1 MLLAFN
7 LLIIIYPY
15 PITSGLL
22 WKELYLVRFR
32 NFLARLV
39 NLKTSIS
46 FFSKAFF
53 SANNSVATFLNSI
66 SHNSPNRS

>member
-22 WKELYLVRFR
+22 WKELY
-32 NFLARLV
+32 
-39 NLKTSIS
+39 K
-46 FFSKAFF
+46 
-53 SANNSVATFLNSI
+53 SVSTRRVSSQCQLLG
-66 SHNSPNRS
+66 

>member
-22 WKELYLVRFR
+22 WKELYLSLTTNFFLIFTTV
-32 NFLARLV
+32 FLAVL
-39 NLKTSIS
+39 
-46 FFSKAFF
+46 A
-53 SANNSVATFLNSI
+53 
-66 SHNSPNRS
+66 

>member
-22 WKELYLVRFR
+22 WKELYLLRQKTFKP
-32 NFLARLV
+32 FL
-39 NLKTSIS
+39 SICA
-46 FFSKAFF
+46 K
-53 SANNSVATFLNSI
+53 VKI
-66 SHNSPNRS
+66 RPGQPQ

>member
-22 WKELYLVRFR
+22 WKELYYTAANRHTAIYSIAVRTFI
-32 NFLARLV
+32 FEGKLH
-39 NLKTSIS
+39 
-46 FFSKAFF
+46 SKWCHS
-53 SANNSVATFLNSI
+53 SA
-66 SHNSPNRS
+66 

>member
-22 WKELYLVRFR
+22 WKELYINLV
-32 NFLARLV
+32 LYIV
-39 NLKTSIS
+39 NNLNNTTI
-46 FFSKAFF
+46 FSNK
-53 SANNSVATFLNSI
+53 NQ
-66 SHNSPNRS
+66 RS

>member
-22 WKELYLVRFR
+22 WKELYMEDFEILM
-32 NFLARLV
+32 
-39 NLKTSIS
+39 LKILYKSAKFKEAKIS
-46 FFSKAFF
+46 SFQIKKSLQLYEVSK
-53 SANNSVATFLNSI
+53 I
-66 SHNSPNRS
+66 

>member
-22 WKELYLVRFR
+22 WKELYLHKI
-32 NFLARLV
+32 AS
-39 NLKTSIS
+39 KTIN
-46 FFSKAFF
+46 KLR
-53 SANNSVATFLNSI
+53 V
-66 SHNSPNRS
+66 

>member
-22 WKELYLVRFR
+22 WKELYI
-32 NFLARLV
+32 NYYSTWN
-39 NLKTSIS
+39 NLCLIDS
-46 FFSKAFF
+46 FGY
-53 SANNSVATFLNSI
+53 
-66 SHNSPNRS
+66 

>member
-22 WKELYLVRFR
+22 WKELYFTNFASPLIMKLNLFIYLR
-32 NFLARLV
+32 NLCSGLMTKNLMYLA
-39 NLKTSIS
+39 
-46 FFSKAFF
+46 
-53 SANNSVATFLNSI
+53 
-66 SHNSPNRS
+66 